1 MRKFIGI
8 IMVVALLS
16 LLSPLLSSPVSGAI
30 GISLGPSRIE
40 LEDALRGEVYERMI
54 RVSSGCEDTA
64 TLLLFAGGDAGEWIS
79 FYDWDNP
86 GAPIESV
93 TIAGHDTVK
102 VLVRFSIPEDA
113 ASGDYTAT
121 IDAESMP
128 EAGVEGGQVGMKLRA
143 RANVTIEVTGEQ
155 ILTGDV
161 KSITARDVE
170 VNYPLKI
177 KVEFVN
183 TGNVV
188 AQPEIDVAISKDG
201 TAIDSFT
208 FAEAKVKVG
217 LRQVIPM
224 EWDTTGRELG
234 DYLARTAVSL
244 GGEVISTRELNFAIL
259 PVGTLSREGVLTE
272 LSLQGNPKLGAMAKI
287 QATFFNTGQI
297 DTKAKFIGEA
307 YCDNELVDTLESE
320 ESLIPVGQEDTLTSY
335 VKLERPGNYD
345 IKGYINYEGK
355 KTEVKEIFF
364 ALGEARGGLPFSLS
378 TPFII
383 GVIVVLVA
391 VIAVMALRRRRKA
404 A

>member
-16 LLSPLLSSPVSGAI
+16 LLSPLLSSPVAAI
-30 GISLGPSRIE
+30 GLSVAPTRIE

-54 RVSSGCEDTA
+54 RVSNGCEDTA
-64 TLLLFAGGDAGEWIS
+64 TFLLLAEGDAAEWIS
-79 FYDWDNP
+79 FHDWDNP
-86 GAPIESV
+86 AAAIESV
-93 TIAGHDTVK
+93 TIAGHDSVK

-113 ASGDYTAT
+113 ASGDYAAT
-121 IDAESMP
+121 IDAETMP
-128 EAGVEGGQVGMKLRA
+128 EAGVEGGQVGIKLRA
-143 RANVTIEVTGEQ
+143 RANVSIEVTGEQ

-188 AQPEIDVAISKDG
+188 AQPSIDVAISKDG
-201 TAIDSFT
+201 TAIDSCSS
-208 FAEAKVKVG
+208 AEAKVKVG
-217 LRQVIPM
+217 SRQIIPV
-224 EWDTTGRELG
+224 EWDTAGRELG
-234 DYLARTAVSL
+234 DYLAHAAVSL

-259 PVGTLSREGVLTE
+259 PFGTLTREGVLTE

-287 QATFFNTGQI
+287 QATFFNTGRI
-297 DTKAKFIGEA
+297 DTRAKFIGEA
-307 YCDNELVDTLESE
+307 YCDNELVDALESE

-335 VKLERPGNYD
+335 VNLERPGNYD

-355 KTEVKEIFF
+355 KTELKQISFT
-364 ALGEARGGLPFSLS
+364 LGEAGRGLPFSLS
-378 TPFII
+378 TPLII
-383 GVIVVLVA
+383 GVIVVLIA
-391 VIAVMALRRRRKA
+391 VIAVMALRRRGKA